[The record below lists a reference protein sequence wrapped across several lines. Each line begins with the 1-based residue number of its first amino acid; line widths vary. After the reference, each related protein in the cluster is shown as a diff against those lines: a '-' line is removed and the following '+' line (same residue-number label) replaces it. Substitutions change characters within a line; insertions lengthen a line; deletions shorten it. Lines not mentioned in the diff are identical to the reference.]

1 MAHSVHSGNPRVE
14 RRFRDLRRLHRER
27 SERWLTR
34 CIAVTHCRGNSG
46 IWMGSGSFKTVI
58 TSKMQDCRLDACSPN
73 RSDTAGGVAA
83 TKQQSRRWSSAC
95 PASNIKHRDQ
105 QDKLA
110 GQGGGAEN
118 LDICQIWLKYL
129 KLQDAFWGKA
139 GSCYQLSFGTLYK

>member
-1 MAHSVHSGNPRVE
+1 
-14 RRFRDLRRLHRER
+14 
-27 SERWLTR
+27 
-34 CIAVTHCRGNSG
+34 
-46 IWMGSGSFKTVI
+46 
-58 TSKMQDCRLDACSPN
+58 MQDCRLDACSPN

-118 LDICQIWLKYL
+118 LDICQIWLQYL